1 MDIIDEIR
9 ADREAAALRLERE
22 YKPRLLAV
30 AARFCPDKDEAEAL
44 VYRTIDEAI
53 RCIETLSE
61 PSSFFGWM
69 CGIMSNQYGKL
80 NRRKIDG
87 QIVYTDKLPEDV
99 EDDGA
104 ENVVREVDGALLR
117 DAVEGLPEK
126 LKETILLRYFVDM
139 PIAQIARFLT
149 IPVGTVNSRL
159 HMARRALAI
168 RLGGKLKKPIV
179 AIIAAALF
187 VAASA
192 AVAVAWSTGG
202 SEVEEADQS
211 QNPDIA
217 GERDARPY
225 QDASPA
231 EPSDSNPAGSRVP
244 PPLRLGQTSPR
255 DLDTASS
262 NYINSTSSGEAEMSK
277 QGNTTAKALLG
288 IAAAAL
294 VGTADAASVTNVSIS
309 NAAQR
314 WPWNN
319 KVDITYTVEGGQT
332 RSAGVYCGLRFALAA
347 NGKTYNIPGYSIGA
361 SAENGTHTVSW
372 SAPQGIVSTA
382 CSLTATL
389 FTTNVPSGNDYMI
402 VDLDSGEVCY
412 EGLFATQEESNTRY
426 NTAEY
431 KEDKLVLRKVP
442 RTADSADLPNGP
454 FSSGYPTGDSV
465 NYASDNGSTT
475 WTTDRAYYIGV
486 FPVTQYQYKKLYG
499 SNPSG
504 KTSTI
509 SGNTTDHR
517 PVEQVSWDDLR
528 LSTTAPTSAIP
539 AVASNSGTFFQRLN
553 YVTGNKYGFD
563 LPTEVMFEIAERAG
577 ATTTYYWGGTMVT
590 NYVVCSDNSGSSTV
604 AVGSRLPNAW
614 GLYDTAGNV
623 WEWCL
628 DDQVSGNLTA
638 RTDAFVPAWA
648 SGASRRYRGGGS
660 WPIASSDASFRA
672 SNRSGNSS
680 SRRASGLGFRVSR
693 IAD

>member
-1 MDIIDEIR
+1 
-9 ADREAAALRLERE
+9 
-22 YKPRLLAV
+22 
-30 AARFCPDKDEAEAL
+30 
-44 VYRTIDEAI
+44 
-53 RCIETLSE
+53 
-61 PSSFFGWM
+61 
-69 CGIMSNQYGKL
+69 
-80 NRRKIDG
+80 
-87 QIVYTDKLPEDV
+87 
-99 EDDGA
+99 
-104 ENVVREVDGALLR
+104 
-117 DAVEGLPEK
+117 
-126 LKETILLRYFVDM
+126 
-139 PIAQIARFLT
+139 
-149 IPVGTVNSRL
+149 
-159 HMARRALAI
+159 
-168 RLGGKLKKPIV
+168 
-179 AIIAAALF
+179 
-187 VAASA
+187 
-192 AVAVAWSTGG
+192 
-202 SEVEEADQS
+202 
-211 QNPDIA
+211 
-217 GERDARPY
+217 
-225 QDASPA
+225 
-231 EPSDSNPAGSRVP
+231 
-244 PPLRLGQTSPR
+244 
-255 DLDTASS
+255 
-262 NYINSTSSGEAEMSK
+262 MSK

-332 RSAGVYCGLRFALAA
+332 RSAGVYCGLRFALTA

-372 SAPQGIVSTA
+372 SAPEGIVSTA

-402 VDLDSGEVCY
+402 VDLDSGEVYY

-426 NTAEY
+426 NVASFKT
-431 KEDKLVLRKVP
+431 DKLILRKVP
-442 RTADSADLPNGP
+442 RTAESADLPNGP

-465 NYASDNGSTT
+465 NYSSGNDADSSTT

-486 FPVTQYQYKKLYG
+486 FPVTQYQYKKLNG
-499 SNPSG
+499 WNPSG

-590 NYVVCSDNSGSSTV
+590 NYVVCLDNSGSSTV

-628 DDQVSGNLTA
+628 DDQVNGNLTA

-648 SGASRRYRGGGS
+648 SGASRRRFRGGGS
-660 WPIASSDASFRA
+660 WGHASSDAIFRA
-672 SNRSGNSS
+672 SYRYGSS
-680 SRRASGLGFRVSR
+680 SSIRLIYLGFRVSR
-693 IAD
+693 IAE